1 MAGEAALN
9 FSRERFQ
16 DNFNRFLELSR
27 NNRELGTNRAIHY
40 LENLFRSL
48 KNYSDNIEYI
58 VKQHVENGKYTI
70 QQINNEIKF
79 LEEISRQSNNR
90 QFENKIK
97 QEIKDIKSILNLG
110 SPNYNV
116 SKITSLQRLVRAK
129 RNVQSRYVNALKNDM
144 RKEGNFDYY
153 INKIDKVYRKIP
165 EVLKHPRIKNHAHA
179 IITTQ
184 IAPCHIKPGQD
195 PVVYLRQLRNQLFYA
210 VKLYHQKKVRD
221 PEFSKTFFLR
231 LKGELGSRPCLENL
245 IEGLTVALS
254 DPEFVWKG
262 RSIKDPLV
270 QNNARYLNI
279 LRNAVISF
287 QEHHAS
293 NRTAPPLPLSLERRK
308 KIFWNMI
315 KNKNVF
321 AVTRGPF
328 GNNIGYTQVKKYN
341 KNGNRFKASNAA
353 NLLEYIGRRNEG
365 TVNFFRKKTAV
376 KKIERIVIGLANKY
390 AKRMTVENFWKQYNN
405 KVVNE
410 KNIDA
415 LVHRV
420 APVNRPA
427 VRAKLVN
434 KVLKQQENE
443 RIAAIRGANRRR
455 GKRVMTPENFWKF
468 YENKIHGIV
477 NAKNININALANR
490 VAPANRAAIRNKLV
504 NKKRNALQE
513 EQRIAAMLAAGR
525 QRAGAKGKR
534 KAAAPEPVAA
544 PAAPRAKRV
553 RVAAPAPIAL
563 QDRRNN
569 RNARRARRNEI
580 RK

>member
-1 MAGEAALN
+1 MNVEDFKKK
-9 FSRERFQ
+9 FSLKDGKVVNKSKQSKFGNVKTEI
-16 DNFNRFLELSR
+16 DELVDDILHFLR
-27 NNRELGTNRAIHY
+27 IKRDATNNDYIIEQIKMII
-40 LENLFRSL
+40 ENLQRL
-48 KNYSDNIEYI
+48 PRDGKHRDYI
-58 VKQHVENGKYTI
+58 
-70 QQINNEIKF
+70 
-79 LEEISRQSNNR
+79 ISRLKVIDKPR
-90 QFENKIK
+90 IT
-97 QEIKDIKSILNLG
+97 SILTQSMKNNINKLG

-116 SKITSLQRLVRAK
+116 LKITSLQRLIRAK
-129 RNVQSRYVNALKNDM
+129 QNVQSRYVNALKNDM

-153 INKIDKVYRKIP
+153 INKINKVHKKIS
-165 EVLKHPRIKNHAHA
+165 EVLKHPRIKNHTRA

-195 PVVYLRQLRNQLFYA
+195 PVVYLRQLRNQLIYA
-210 VKLYHQKKVRD
+210 AKLYHQKKVRD

-231 LKGELGSRPCLENL
+231 LKGELGGRPCLENL
-245 IEGLTVALS
+245 IEGLSVALS

-270 QNNARYLNI
+270 KNNARYLNI
-279 LRNAVISF
+279 LRNAVVSF

-341 KNGNRFKASNAA
+341 INGARFKASNAA
-353 NLLEYIGRRNEG
+353 NLLEYIGRKNEG

-390 AKRMTVENFWKQYNN
+390 AKRFMTPENFWKQYNN
-405 KVVNE
+405 KVVNA

-415 LVHRV
+415 LANRV
-420 APVNRPA
+420 APANRMA
-427 VRAKLVN
+427 IRVKLVN
-434 KVLKQQENE
+434 KLLKQQENE

-455 GKRVMTPENFWKF
+455 GKR
-468 YENKIHGIV
+468 
-477 NAKNININALANR
+477 
-490 VAPANRAAIRNKLV
+490 
-504 NKKRNALQE
+504 
-513 EQRIAAMLAAGR
+513 
-525 QRAGAKGKR
+525 
-534 KAAAPEPVAA
+534 KAAPVPEPVAA
-544 PAAPRAKRV
+544 PAAPRAKRA
-553 RVAAPAPIAL
+553 RVAAPAPVPAPIAL
-563 QDRRNN
+563 QARRNN